1 MRRRELEKRL
11 AEQQRVVALIRSAGD
26 DVEAPPRLRARIEA
40 ERRLPRR
47 TRRLR
52 LLAGASAVAAAA
64 ALGVVVFGLGS
75 SPERYHAA
83 LAGPQADG
91 RATFMRTESGW
102 RIDVEAS
109 GLPRLA
115 NGRYYE
121 AWLRDRAGR
130 RIPVGTFNEAHGVT
144 LWAGVSP
151 KVFRTLVVT
160 REPAGGAPVLSGT
173 LRESS

>member
-11 AEQQRVVALIRSAGD
+11 EEQQHVVVLFRRAGA
-26 DVEAPPRLRARIEA
+26 DVEAPPGLRARIEA
-40 ERRLPRR
+40 ERRVPRR

-64 ALGVVVFGLGS
+64 VLGVVVFGLGS

-91 RATFMRTESGW
+91 RATFTRTVSGW
-102 RIDVEAS
+102 RIDLDAS

-121 AWLRDRAGR
+121 AWLRDRSGR
-130 RIPVGTFNEAHGVT
+130 RVAVGTFNEANGVT
-144 LWAGVSP
+144 LWAGASP
-151 KVFRTLVVT
+151 KVFRTLVVM

>member
-11 AEQQRVVALIRSAGD
+11 AAQARVVALIQSAGAE
-26 DVEAPPRLRARIEA
+26 VETPSGLRARVEA
-40 ERRLPRR
+40 QRRAPRR
-47 TRRLR
+47 TYRVP
-52 LLAGASAVAAAA
+52 LLAGAASAVAAAA
-64 ALGVVVFGLGS
+64 VGLVAFGLGS

-83 LAGPQADG
+83 LAGPQAQG
-91 RATFMRTESGW
+91 RATFMQTASGW
-102 RIDVEAS
+102 RIDVDAT

-121 AWLRDRAGR
+121 AWLRNPAGR
-130 RIPVGTFNEAHGVT
+130 RVAVGTFNEAHDVT

-160 REPAGGAPVLSGT
+160 REPAGGELVLSGT
-173 LRESS
+173 LRDSS

>member
-1 MRRRELEKRL
+1 MRRRELVQRL
-11 AEQQRVVALIRSAGD
+11 EELQPVVALFRSAEAE
-26 DVEAPPRLRARIEA
+26 VEAPAGLRARIEA
-40 ERRLPRR
+40 ERRAPRR
-47 TRRLR
+47 MRRLR

-64 ALGVVVFGLGS
+64 VLGVVVFGLGP

-91 RATFMRTESGW
+91 RATFTPTVSGW
-102 RIDVEAS
+102 RIDLDAS

-121 AWLRDRAGR
+121 AWLRDRSGR
-130 RIPVGTFNEAHGVT
+130 RVAVGTFNEAHDVT

-151 KVFRTLVVT
+151 EVFRTLVVM
-160 REPAGGAPVLSGT
+160 RVPAGGEPVLSGT
-173 LRESS
+173 LPKSS

>member
-11 AEQQRVVALIRSAGD
+11 AEQQHAVALIRGAGAG
-26 DVEAPPRLRARIEA
+26 VEAPASLRARVEA
-40 ERRLPRR
+40 QRRAPRR
-47 TRRLR
+47 TRRLP
-52 LLAGASAVAAAA
+52 LLAGATAAAA
-64 ALGVVVFGLGS
+64 AAVLGLLVFGLGS

-83 LAGPQADG
+83 LAGPQAGG
-91 RATFMRTESGW
+91 RATFTRTASGW
-102 RIDVEAS
+102 RIDLDAS

-130 RIPVGTFNEAHGVT
+130 RVAVGTFNEARDVI

-151 KVFRTLVVT
+151 KVFRTLAVT
-160 REPAGGAPVLSGT
+160 REPADGEVVLSGT
-173 LRESS
+173 LPASS

>member
-11 AEQQRVVALIRSAGD
+11 EEQQRVVVLFRRAGAE
-26 DVEAPPRLRARIEA
+26 VEAPAGLRARIEA
-40 ERRLPRR
+40 ERRVPRR
-47 TRRLR
+47 ARRLR

-64 ALGVVVFGLGS
+64 VLGVVVFGLGS

-91 RATFMRTESGW
+91 RATFTPTVSGW
-102 RIDVEAS
+102 RIDLDAS

-121 AWLRDRAGR
+121 AWLRDRSGR
-130 RIPVGTFNEAHGVT
+130 RVAVGTFNEANDVT

-151 KVFRTLVVT
+151 KVFRTLVVM

-173 LRESS
+173 LPESS

>member
-11 AEQQRVVALIRSAGD
+11 EEQQHVVALFRSAGAE
-26 DVEAPPRLRARIEA
+26 VEAPAGLRARIEA
-40 ERRLPRR
+40 ERRAPRR
-47 TRRLR
+47 MRRLR

-64 ALGVVVFGLGS
+64 VLGIVVFGLGS

-83 LAGPQADG
+83 LAGPHADG
-91 RATFMRTESGW
+91 RATFTPTVSGW
-102 RIDVEAS
+102 RIDLDAS

-121 AWLRDRAGR
+121 AWLRDRSGR
-130 RIPVGTFNEAHGVT
+130 RVAVGTFNEANDVT

-151 KVFRTLVVT
+151 KVFRTLVVM
-160 REPAGGAPVLSGT
+160 REPAGGEPVLSGT
-173 LRESS
+173 LPESS